1 MSKLPGDEVTVVT
14 GEEVTGESVSVVW
27 SEPMQFP
34 LKDGDR
40 KFLKLSS
47 IILFP
52 SDQTVQILIDF

>member
-1 MSKLPGDEVTVVT
+1 MTVVT
-14 GEEVTGESVSVVW
+14 GDEVTGESVSVAW

-52 SDQTVQILIDF
+52 SDQRVQILIDF